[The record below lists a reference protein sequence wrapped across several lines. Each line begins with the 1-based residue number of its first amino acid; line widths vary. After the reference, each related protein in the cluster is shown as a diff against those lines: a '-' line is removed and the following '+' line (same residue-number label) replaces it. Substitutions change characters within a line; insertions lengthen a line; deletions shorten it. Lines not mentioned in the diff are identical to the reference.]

1 MEALFALIWLVLAVS
16 VLVGFFLIVSRLGA
30 LVKSAKEQE
39 ALLRLIANASAK
51 TASRTPAA
59 RPNPHAGRVE
69 L

>member
-30 LVKSAKEQE
+30 LVKIAKEQE

-51 TASRTPAA
+51 TASRTPTA